1 MNVSRKQLTQAPI
14 VLEPNRV
21 WRFYDGGK
29 MIDRFKGLANPKDSL
44 FPEEWVGSCVQA
56 TNPGEHF
63 KKGEGL
69 AIIGSG
75 VSEPVSLKSLIEQFP
90 EEMLGPRH
98 VKTHGA
104 NPAMLVKLLD
114 AAIRLIIHAHPT
126 KEFARTHLNDC
137 FGKTEAWFVL
147 ETRSEVADPYVLIA
161 FKDEVSRPRY
171 KDMMLKNNIDEMMR
185 VMHRVPVKAGDVVYV
200 KAGVPHAIGE
210 GIFMV
215 ELQEPS
221 DYSIIL
227 EQTCPAYTFRQE
239 ECYLGLDPD
248 TTLSVIDHRVYTPD
262 EVRQELVIKP
272 KVIRKDGGSA
282 EVQLLGYDTTECF
295 AGHRLDVKTSFSDT
309 TDGRGSILIVLDGE
323 GKLVHN
329 RGEIPLKRGVELFVP
344 AAVGTHE
351 FLAPKGLTVFK
362 CLPAQAQA

>member
-1 MNVSRKQLTQAPI
+1 MDTSLKHLTQTPI

-21 WRFYDGGK
+21 WRFYEGGK
-29 MIDRFKGLANPKDSL
+29 MIDRFKGAANPKDSL
-44 FPEEWVGSCVQA
+44 YPEEWVGSCVQA

-69 AIIGSG
+69 AVIGSG
-75 VSEPVSLKSLIEQFP
+75 LTEPVSLKDLIERFP
-90 EEMLGPRH
+90 EEMLGPKH
-98 VKTHGA
+98 VQVHGA
-104 NPAMLVKLLD
+104 NPALLVKLLD

-147 ETRSEVADPYVLIA
+147 ETRPEVEDPYVLIA
-161 FKDEVSRPRY
+161 FKEQVSRPRY
-171 KDMMLKNNIDEMMR
+171 KEMMLKNNTQEMMR
-185 VMHRVPVKAGDVVYV
+185 VMHKVPVKAGDVVYV

-215 ELQEPS
+215 ELQEPT

-227 EQTCPAYTFRQE
+227 EQTCPAYTFRQD

-248 TTLSVIDHRVYTPD
+248 TTLSVLDHRVYSAEEVNRELVCKPRV
-262 EVRQELVIKP
+262 VRQEG
-272 KVIRKDGGSA
+272 RSA
-282 EVQLLGYDTTECF
+282 EVELLGYQTTECF
-295 AGHRLDVKTSFSDT
+295 AGHRLDIRESMSDAT
-309 TDGRGSILIVLDGE
+309 HERGSILIVLEGE
-323 GKLVHN
+323 GTMVHHH
-329 RGEIPLKRGVELFVP
+329 GEIPLKRGVELFVP

-351 FLAPKGLTVFK
+351 FWAQTGLTIFK
-362 CLPAQAQA
+362 CLPARA